1 MNHMR
6 QFLSGEHQKTK
17 DELIEKMHSHAR
29 KLEFEEAQKIKE
41 LLDSIGHITEKQIAR
56 DLIE

>member
-1 MNHMR
+1 MR